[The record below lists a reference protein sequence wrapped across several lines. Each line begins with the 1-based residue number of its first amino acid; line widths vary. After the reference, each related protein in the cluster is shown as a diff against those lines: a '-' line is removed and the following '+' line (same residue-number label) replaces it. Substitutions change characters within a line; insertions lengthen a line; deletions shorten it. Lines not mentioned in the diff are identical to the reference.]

1 MGETAKKI
9 GVSGLISYC
18 DDLVR
23 VLQNKKD
30 INNLMLC
37 TDNVELFQSSCDGDF
52 SEVQTSLEGVPD
64 DLWPGN
70 YSGFGY

>member
-1 MGETAKKI
+1 MGETAKII

-30 INNLMLC
+30 INNLMQY

-52 SEVQTSLEGVPD
+52 SEVQNSLEA
-64 DLWPGN
+64 
-70 YSGFGY
+70 FF